1 MYILFKA
8 VSEKQQ
14 GIVQTV
20 GRVLTYTVGYLPDT
34 HTDIAD
40 YAHLNPRTL
49 TEPVALAWKF
59 FGAYR
64 EYISVRAGSLQN
76 DQLQILATTEA
87 TEKAKYYLTEDDKA
101 NTVEFMREL
110 MRKMLDEVYEKR
122 FYGANLPTTTLEGST
137 WPQQRAEALALQADP
152 NAFVPTLTVLA
163 AVRGITVQEMGQ
175 KVLTA
180 IEKFN
185 ETIAALLASKQL
197 VELDIKS
204 CKTIADCNR
213 LLHNRFDISV
223 TNDQRED
230 EGITTQSKL
239 DL

>member
-8 VSEKQQ
+8 VSERQQ

-20 GRVLTYTVGYLPDT
+20 GRVLNYTVGFLPDT

-40 YAHLNPRTL
+40 YEHLNPRTL

-76 DQLQILATTEA
+76 DQLQILQTTEV
-87 TEKAKYYLTEDDKA
+87 TEKAKYYLTDEDKI
-101 NTVEFMREL
+101 NTVAFMREV

-137 WPQQRAEALALQADP
+137 WPQQRAEAIALQADP
-152 NAFVPTLTVLA
+152 SAFVPTLTVLA
-163 AVRGITVQEMGQ
+163 AVRGITVEEMAQ
-175 KVLTA
+175 KVINA
-180 IEKFN
+180 IDNFN
-185 ETIAALLASKQL
+185 QTIANLLAAKQL
-197 VELDIKS
+197 VEQDIKS
-204 CKTIADCNR
+204 CQTIADCNR

-223 TNDQRED
+223 SVDQRAD
-230 EGITTQSKL
+230 ENIETQSKL